1 MKICKTKLI
10 PCPAVLTEWSEL
22 PCMWSQEQCDTWC
35 KKVQVLKFQDK
46 NGNTFEA
53 DLSDIA
59 EKAKKFFDLGYKEVK
74 LADIF
79 PDK

>member
-22 PCMWSQEQCDTWC
+22 PCMWNQDQCETWQGR
-35 KKVQVLKFQDK
+35 VSSIPFQDK
-46 NGNTFEA
+46 NGNKFMA
-53 DLSDIA
+53 NLSEIA
-59 EKAKKFFDLGYKEVK
+59 EKAQK
-74 LADIF
+74 LFLLHDVVTLEMIF